1 MAIRRLTREEYEKE
15 FGATPRVSSITP
27 EPAQVEGQ
35 TGLKGFATGL
45 LKSAAKTGLGIAKG
59 FQKTFP
65 LIGVGPFGIKGKPT
79 PETEQALEA
88 KTTAEKTGKFVGDVA
103 QFAIPG
109 TKVAKAT
116 KALSV
121 IPRIGT
127 RAAVSG
133 AVGTAQTGDIK
144 GGALAAGV
152 EALAP
157 GVGKVAGVVAKP
169 ITALMGRLFKGIS
182 SSLSGASSGQI
193 EAILANPR
201 TARQAVKG
209 IKATGGAS
217 LLRKNAN
224 AIVQGVSKI
233 RQDARRAFG
242 EGLDKLS
249 EADINPTTFRDAVGT
264 VLNKFGSVVS
274 KGQRV
279 LQNVEFDDPKNLKRA
294 SDLIS
299 RLSRVKLDGRSL
311 RKLADDIDATKFK
324 TAISDERLAFNA
336 FTKDLSQGLKDAISK
351 STNKLDEINKA
362 FSANI
367 QLAEGIQQIFGKV
380 KFKNLKEVLIVSQ
393 RMESLF
399 TQRGLA
405 PEVVDS
411 FLQKIGIKAGAF
423 RAGEAAR
430 QMGELAPTANTIGI
444 SVFEFIRSFTAAV
457 VPPKAVRFLAIWLG
471 IGNEVASEIA
481 TRLSPIARAALIR
494 TLMGDSSPDQEPINT
509 TESPNNAKK

>member
-1 MAIRRLTREEYEKE
+1 MAMRRMTREEYEKE
-15 FGATPRVSSITP
+15 FGATPRVSSITL
-27 EPAQVEGQ
+27 EPTQVEGR

-65 LIGVGPFGIKGKPT
+65 LVGVAGVGLKVRPT
-79 PETEQALEA
+79 EETEQALEA
-88 KTTAEKTGKFVGDVA
+88 KTTAEKAGKFVGDVA

-109 TKVAKAT
+109 TKVARAT
-116 KALSV
+116 KALSA
-121 IPRIGT
+121 IPRIGA
-127 RAAVSG
+127 RAVTAG

-157 GVGKVAGVVAKP
+157 GVGKVVGAVARP
-169 ITALMGRLFKGIS
+169 VTAFMGRLFKGIS
-182 SSLSGASSGQI
+182 SGLSGASSGQI
-193 EAILANPR
+193 EAILANPK
-201 TARQAVKG
+201 TAQQAVKE

-217 LLRKNAN
+217 LLRKNAES
-224 AIVQGVSKI
+224 IVQGVSKV

-242 EGLDKLS
+242 EGLEKLS
-249 EADINPTTFRDAVGT
+249 EADINPTTFKDAVGAI
-264 VLNKFGSVVS
+264 LNKFGSVVS
-274 KGQRV
+274 KGQRI

-299 RLSRVKLDGRSL
+299 RLSRVRLDGKSL

-324 TAISDERLAFNA
+324 TATSDERLAFNA
-336 FTKDLSQGLKDAISK
+336 FTKDLSNGLKDAISK
-351 STNKLDEINKA
+351 STDKLDEINRA
-362 FSANI
+362 FSADI

-399 TQRGLA
+399 NQRGLA

-411 FLQKIGIKAGAF
+411 FLQKIGLKAGVF

-430 QMGELAPTANTIGI
+430 QMGELAPAANTIGI
-444 SVFEFIRSFTAAV
+444 SVFELIRSFTAAV
-457 VPPKAVRFLAIWLG
+457 VPPATVRKIAIAAG
-471 IGNEVASEIA
+471 ISRDVTQKIMAE
-481 TRLSPIARAALIR
+481 LSPTARAVFVRLVV
-494 TLMGDSSPDQEPINT
+494 GEPENPKDEI
-509 TESPNNAKK
+509 ESHNETIK